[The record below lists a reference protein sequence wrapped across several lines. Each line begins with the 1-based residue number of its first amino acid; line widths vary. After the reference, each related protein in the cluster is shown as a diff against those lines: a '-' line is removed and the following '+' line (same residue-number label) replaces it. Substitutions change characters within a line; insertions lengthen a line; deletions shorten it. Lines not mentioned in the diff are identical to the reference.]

1 MIIDMH
7 IHTKPASACSDLDP
21 AELIE
26 EAKRIGLDGV
36 CITEHDKIW
45 APEAIR
51 ELREKYD
58 FLVLRGTEITSMD
71 GDMLV
76 FGLDREFD
84 KIISVKELRGL
95 VDEVDG
101 VMIAAHPFRG
111 AFLEGGEVSIPGV
124 TLTVEEACKKPFLKF
139 MDTVESLN
147 GENSEL
153 EDEFTL
159 KVCEGLNMKGTGGS
173 DAHSAKEVGR
183 AVTIFEMDINCEK
196 DLIREL
202 KAGRFRAEIFRR

>member
-7 IHTKPASACSDLDP
+7 IHTKPASACSDLAP
-21 AELIE
+21 EELIE

-84 KIISVKELRGL
+84 KIISVNELRRL
-95 VDEVDG
+95 VDEVGG
-101 VMIAAHPFRG
+101 VLIAAHPFRG

-159 KVCEGLNMKGTGGS
+159 KVCEGLDFKGTGGS

-183 AVTIFEMDINCEK
+183 AVTIFEKDISCEE
-196 DLIREL
+196 DLIEEL